1 VHDDLHMRV
10 KQPHASHQRR
20 RSAAGVACLGGL
32 PTSLDISRSGLTGTL
47 PGDAALWQAL
57 ASLALFSV
65 AGNSLQARAATQS
78 HTPGDTWPTW
88 SAFTSPPGRL

>member
-1 VHDDLHMRV
+1 MHMHV
-10 KQPHASHQRR
+10 KQCHASLKRR
-20 RSAAGVACLGGL
+20 RSTAGIACLGGL

-78 HTPGDTWPTW
+78 HTLATQ
-88 SAFTSPPGRL
+88 A